1 MTSPQLWIKSY
12 KKRLFELQKADF
24 EAFALEA
31 FAFQAQNNPIY
42 AQYLRQIRCDWQKIN
57 SLHNIPFLPIDF
69 FKSFEIRSSP
79 SLIQTVFE
87 SSGTTG
93 QVRSRHF
100 VSDLPFY
107 QNLAKQIFENFYE
120 KLENYEILALLPS
133 YAERQTSSLVFMIDY
148 FMRFAGSQSGFYLYD
163 QAKLF
168 EKLIFLQKENKKI
181 LLIGVTFALL
191 DFAESYEISLKNA
204 IIMETGGMK
213 GRRKELLREEV
224 HEILQKSFGVQAIHS
239 EYGMTELLS
248 QGYARSGGWF
258 EMPVWASV
266 LLREPSDPFSM
277 SSKIRNGGIN
287 VIDLANIETC
297 CFIETQ
303 DIGRLNAD
311 SSQFQVLGRF
321 DQAEIRGCN
330 LMMV

>member
-1 MTSPQLWIKSY
+1 MTPSQLWIANY
-12 KKRLFELQKADF
+12 KKRLFDLQKADF

-31 FAFQAQNNPIY
+31 FAFQAQHNPIY
-42 AQYLRQIRCDWQKIN
+42 AQYLRHLILDPKKIK
-57 SLHNIPFLPIDF
+57 SVHQIPFLPIDF
-69 FKSFEIRSSP
+69 FKSFEVRSSP
-79 SLIQTVFE
+79 APVQTVFE

-93 QVRSRHF
+93 QIRSRHF
-100 VSDLPFY
+100 VADLPFY
-107 QNLAKQIFENFYE
+107 QKLSKQIFENFYG

-133 YAERQTSSLVFMIDY
+133 YAERQTSSLIFMVEY
-148 FMRFAGSQSGFYLYD
+148 FMRFTGSESGFYLYD
-163 QAKLF
+163 HEKLF
-168 EKLIFLQKENKKI
+168 EKLVLLQKKKNKI

-191 DFAESYEISLKNA
+191 DFAERYKFDLENA
-204 IIMETGGMK
+204 VIMETGGMK

-224 HEILQKSFGVQAIHS
+224 HEILQKSFGVPTIHS

-248 QGYARSGGWF
+248 QGYALSNGWF
-258 EMPVWASV
+258 EMPTWARV
-266 LLREPSDPFSM
+266 VLREPSDPFSI
-277 SSKIRNGGIN
+277 SPNVRNGGIN

-321 DQAEIRGCN
+321 DQAELRGCN

>member
-1 MTSPQLWIKSY
+1 MTISELWIKDY
-12 KKRLFELQKADF
+12 KSRLFALQEADF

-42 AQYLRQIRCDWQKIN
+42 AQYLKHIICDPQKIK
-57 SLHNIPFLPIDF
+57 SVYKISFLPIDF
-69 FKSFEIRSSP
+69 FKSFEVRSSCAP
-79 SLIQTVFE
+79 VQTVFE

-93 QVRSRHF
+93 QIRSRHF
-100 VSDLPFY
+100 VSDLRFY
-107 QNLAKQIFENFYE
+107 QNLSKQIFENFYG

-133 YAERQTSSLVFMIDY
+133 YAERQTSSLVFMIEY

-163 QAKLF
+163 QEKLF
-168 EKLIFLQKENKKI
+168 EKLVLLQKENKKI

-191 DFAESYEISLKNA
+191 DFAERYKIDLENA
-204 IIMETGGMK
+204 VIMETGGMK

-224 HEILQKSFGVQAIHS
+224 HDILQKSFGLPNIHS

-248 QGYARSGGWF
+248 QGYARSNGWF
-258 EMPVWASV
+258 EMPNWARV
-266 LLREPSDPFSM
+266 LLREPSDPFSLNQ
-277 SSKIRNGGIN
+277 KIRNGGIN

-311 SSQFQVLGRF
+311 ASQFQVLGRF

-330 LMMV
+330 LMLV